1 MTTQLNTNLTG
12 PELYL
17 GDNPYTGILGFLS
30 RHGNWR
36 DPWRNQKTK
45 TFLGNVLS
53 NVLIPGSGEAL
64 LGMQKIESLLDP
76 YGWNKPFHKSEE
88 TMEKERQADI
98 ASRDDYPAIAK
109 ERRRLLN
116 TWRRLGRMADLA
128 AYKAHVRQYG

>member
-17 GDNPYTGILGFLS
+17 GDNPYAGILGFLS

-45 TFLGNVLS
+45 IFLGNVVS

-64 LGMQKIESLLDP
+64 LGVQKIESLVDP
-76 YGWNKPFHKSEE
+76 YGWNKPFHRSKE
-88 TMEKERQADI
+88 TKEKEKQSDI
-98 ASRDDYPAIAK
+98 ESRDDYPAIAK
-109 ERRRLLN
+109 EKKRLYAIAKRLNRRADWDRLR
-116 TWRRLGRMADLA
+116 TFS
-128 AYKAHVRQYG
+128 QYA